1 MPPSSPARH
10 SSSTA
15 ARTFTDRAYGRPAA
29 RERPARRCRFA
40 AAGSPRE
47 HCQRAI
53 RWRTLADVNRRRS
66 PHARVPRAFPSSP
79 RHLQAAHAA
88 RSRFANL
95 EGELAPHSVDEAYLV
110 QQELV
115 ELWQE
120 AGEGAGVGYKIA
132 LTSQAIR
139 DLVGVS
145 EPCAGTILAN
155 MVHHGPAEIRRD
167 AFVRLGIEFELAVRM
182 GRDVPGDRD
191 AAGIRDF
198 VDAVMPAFE
207 LIEDRDAD
215 YANLDANSLIADNA
229 WCGGIVL
236 GTATAGWRDLDLATV
251 PVTLD
256 YNGETETAVT
266 GAAMGSPLASLAFL
280 SNLLVRQGR
289 PLRAGDVVMTGSTLA
304 TRFASAGDTARY
316 AVEGVGSVELRVT

>member
-1 MPPSSPARH
+1 MSGPARI
-10 SSSTA
+10 STIA
-15 ARTFTDRAYGRPAA
+15 
-29 RERPARRCRFA
+29 
-40 AAGSPRE
+40 
-47 HCQRAI
+47 
-53 RWRTLADVNRRRS
+53 
-66 PHARVPRAFPSSP
+66 
-79 RHLQAAHAA
+79 RHLLDAHAA

-95 EGELAPHSVDEAYLV
+95 EGELAPRSVDEAYLV

-120 AGEGAGVGYKIA
+120 QGEGAGVGYKIA

-145 EPCAGTILAN
+145 EPCAGTILAA

-167 AFVRLGIEFELAVRM
+167 GFVRLGLEFELAVRV
-182 GRDVPGDRD
+182 GRDVPPDREQD
-191 AAGIRDF
+191 AASIRDH
-198 VDAVMPAFE
+198 VDTVMPAFE
-207 LIEDRDAD
+207 LIEDRNAD
-215 YANLDANSLIADNA
+215 YSDLDANSLIADNA

-236 GTATAGWRDLDLATV
+236 GAESAGWHDLDLATV

-280 SNLLVRQGR
+280 ANLLARQGR
-289 PLRAGDVVMTGSTLA
+289 PLRAGELVMTGSTLA
-304 TRFASAGDTARY
+304 TRFAASGDTARY
-316 AVEGVGSVELRVT
+316 AVEGIGSVELRVT